1 MERGRTFR
9 ELVQEE
15 KKKLMKEEIL
25 ESAFYKETL
34 LSVAGELTGGTLKK
48 VELVK
53 LPESGWAGRCND
65 QRVLLNIENSITASF
80 PSVPL
85 KSDSITGI
93 LGHECGHWNFSDFNL
108 RKKYLEG
115 FVRGEWYLHPPEPK
129 TLDEAKHLEEMN
141 GYLEQK
147 HKIAIALLAETASFI
162 QNMLDF
168 EFSAFLPEMQEGNQ
182 NQCSTAK
189 NDVKQRARRIMRRAC
204 FLWYGDA
211 GSLSCYVSDSISM
224 APFALSTDKTDSMI
238 GIRAADS
245 CSLHSSIINRSW
257 RIAGLSLFIS
267 GLKIYLES
275 SLSARTKGY
284 RTSILGFPL

>member
-1 MERGRTFR
+1 
-9 ELVQEE
+9 
-15 KKKLMKEEIL
+15 
-25 ESAFYKETL
+25 
-34 LSVAGELTGGTLKK
+34 
-48 VELVK
+48 
-53 LPESGWAGRCND
+53 
-65 QRVLLNIENSITASF
+65 
-80 PSVPL
+80 
-85 KSDSITGI
+85 
-93 LGHECGHWNFSDFNL
+93 
-108 RKKYLEG
+108 
-115 FVRGEWYLHPPEPK
+115 
-129 TLDEAKHLEEMN
+129 
-141 GYLEQK
+141 
-147 HKIAIALLAETASFI
+147 
-162 QNMLDF
+162 
-168 EFSAFLPEMQEGNQ
+168 MQERNQ

-267 GLKIYLES
+267 GLKISLES

-284 RTSILGFPL
+284 RKYTNPDSFAYLFGYGEDQLLYIKENICKIGKKGGEKINIQQIELDRHQIQEVLNHSFN